1 MRSKIWLPASVA
13 VSEMRVVLHQAWGE
27 SQRTVLGLSQQML
40 YAVKPVG
47 DDSFVSQKDGT
58 GLITVQALT
67 PPTKRFR
74 SYAAA

>member
-1 MRSKIWLPASVA
+1 
-13 VSEMRVVLHQAWGE
+13 
-27 SQRTVLGLSQQML
+27 ML
-40 YAVKPVG
+40 YAIKPVG